1 MKYFQ
6 LAELAELINGSTPL
20 KSNKKFWD
28 NGTINWFTAE
38 DLKNGNEVTST
49 KKFIT
54 KFALDNTSIKL
65 VPKDSVLLCCTA
77 SIGLI
82 GINKIELTTNQQ
94 FNAIVPNKELIN
106 SRYLFYFLKSY
117 MTEFKKKASTTT
129 VGFISQKKV
138 KSIPV
143 PVPSLQEQE
152 KIVDRLDKVF
162 KNSDISLELKKSI
175 FNEFISYYN
184 LNINNYFTQLEDE
197 ITISDYVNDSKNDIV
212 DGPFGSNLKRE
223 HFVSRGIEVLKLQD
237 IKENNIY
244 KKSKDYV
251 TKDKFLELIRHSFKP
266 NDLILTKLGNP
277 LGVCAIV
284 KDKEGLIVA
293 DLLRV
298 RCKNLLD
305 AKFLMYQINS
315 LAFQKKIN
323 SFQRGATRPRIRISD
338 FRNIKIKTCSNKEKK
353 EIVEL
358 VEKLDSL
365 KSEYLSNNNLLTNN
379 YLDLKTSVLNK
390 EFVYE

>member
-1 MKYFQ
+1 
-6 LAELAELINGSTPL
+6 
-20 KSNKKFWD
+20 
-28 NGTINWFTAE
+28 
-38 DLKNGNEVTST
+38 
-49 KKFIT
+49 
-54 KFALDNTSIKL
+54 
-65 VPKDSVLLCCTA
+65 
-77 SIGLI
+77 
-82 GINKIELTTNQQ
+82 
-94 FNAIVPNKELIN
+94 
-106 SRYLFYFLKSY
+106 

>member
-1 MKYFQ
+1 MV
-6 LAELAELINGSTPL
+6 G
-20 KSNKKFWD
+20 
-28 NGTINWFTAE
+28 GTVAKNTAE
-38 DLKNGNEVTST
+38 E
-49 KKFIT
+49 
-54 KFALDNTSIKL
+54 
-65 VPKDSVLLCCTA
+65 
-77 SIGLI
+77 
-82 GINKIELTTNQQ
+82 
-94 FNAIVPNKELIN
+94 
-106 SRYLFYFLKSY
+106 
-117 MTEFKKKASTTT
+117 
-129 VGFISQKKV
+129 
-138 KSIPV
+138 
-143 PVPSLQEQE
+143 
-152 KIVDRLDKVF
+152 
-162 KNSDISLELKKSI
+162 
-175 FNEFISYYN
+175 
-184 LNINNYFTQLEDE
+184 E
-197 ITISDYVNDSKNDIV
+197 ITLSDFVNDSKNDIV

-251 TKDKFLELIRHSFKP
+251 SKDRFLELKRHSFKP

-284 KDKEGLIVA
+284 KDNEGLIVA

-315 LAFQKKIN
+315 MAFKKKIN

-338 FRNIKIKTCSNKEKK
+338 FRNIKIKTCSTKEKK

-365 KSEYLSNNNLLTNN
+365 KSKYLSNNNLLTNN
-379 YLDLKTSVLNK
+379 YLDLKTSVLNE